1 LAEVAV
7 DVRVTAVTLVILAV
21 RGALLNR
28 VAFFLHLDDSTQS
41 GGGRPWVVYH
51 DDSATASLGRGVLCG
66 S

>member
-28 VAFFLHLDDSTQS
+28 VAFFLRFDDWTQS
-41 GGGRPWVVYH
+41 TGGRPRVVYR
-51 DDSATASLGRGVLCG
+51 DDSAIASLDRVVSCG
-66 S
+66 P